1 MQCSNNMKQITL
13 AMHVYHDALNALP
26 PQCSTTQQNI
36 EYVVTDISMTYFY
49 DNNYRWSPTYLLL
62 PFIEQTARFDT
73 LKTDCTYPWDVTE
86 STRAALSA
94 VLCPSAPSRSDTSND
109 QLAVGNIVYCHGDG
123 IADLRDIGADQTD
136 DLQAV
141 WSRGLI
147 GSGRFN
153 IPKGFGD
160 ITDGLS
166 NTIAIS
172 EGVADDYPTTNKVKG
187 SIAWF
192 YTQRRV
198 PAVTG
203 DILWSPSR
211 SQAIPRSG
219 GHFTPLSSD
228 NPPVRCGRYLD
239 GATQYTGFNTFLPPN
254 EVSATQGIGRDAPP
268 GFYTAGSG
276 HTNGVNCGR
285 ADGSVLFVTEN
296 VDTGGL
302 PNAPQGIYMVTP
314 KDIHPNFA
322 HAPASSYGVWGA
334 MGTPSAGETA
344 ALP

>member
-1 MQCSNNMKQITL
+1 MKQITL

-36 EYVVTDISMTYFY
+36 EYNTGNVSITYFY

-73 LKTDCTYPWDVTE
+73 LKTDCTSPWDVTE

-123 IADLRDIGADQTD
+123 IADFVDLESATIAA

-153 IPKGFGD
+153 IPKGFGEV
-160 ITDGLS
+160 TDGLS

-172 EGVADDYPTTNKVKG
+172 ESIADDYPATNKVKG
-187 SIAWF
+187 GLAYF
-192 YTQRRV
+192 YTQRVVDGER
-198 PAVTG
+198 
-203 DILWSPSR
+203 LWSPSR

-219 GHFTPLSSD
+219 GRFTTPFTDPYTGGFGSPL
-228 NPPVRCGRYLD
+228 VRGGRYLD
-239 GATQYTGFNTFLPPN
+239 GVTGYTGFNTILPPN
-254 EVSATQGIGRDAPP
+254 EVSATQAWRDAPP
-268 GFYTAGSG
+268 GFFTAGSG